1 MKHMVSYKLKPDCV
15 AENERLARAVF
26 EALRK
31 ANPPGL
37 HYATFKQGDGL
48 SFVHI
53 VAYDEGS
60 GSDISNSGLTGLPE
74 FKAFA
79 EGVKQRCE
87 TPPVRVDL
95 MEIGSHGFFSGR

>member
-15 AENERLARAVF
+15 AENERLAKAVF

-53 VAYDEGS
+53 VAYDEGD
-60 GSDISNSGLTGLPE
+60 GNGKLTGLPE